1 MSPKRFAL
9 AAVALT
15 LVAGACGKNSDTPK
29 AAADASAT
37 PVTVRLGYLPNL
49 TQASALVGVAKG
61 TFAKDLGS
69 DTLKTQ
75 TFNAGGDAVTA
86 LFSDAIDAAFV
97 GPNPAI
103 NAWAKSKGTAIKI
116 VAGATS
122 GGAALVVKPEITS
135 ADQLKGKTLAT
146 PQLGNTQDVAARYWL
161 KSKGLATDTAGGGD
175 VKVVP
180 EDNGL
185 TLQNFQANTIQGA
198 WVPEPWVTRIVQEG
212 GGHVLVNEAS
222 LWPGG
227 KFVTTH
233 LIVAQKFLKA
243 HPATVK
249 RLIQGLVDSTAYVNA
264 HPTEAQAAANTAI
277 FNLTQKKLADGVITA
292 AWKNL
297 TFTTDPISASLKTSA
312 KHAEEV
318 GLLDPVNLA
327 GIYDLTLLKE
337 ITTK

>member
-1 MSPKRFAL
+1 MTLNRLVLAL
-9 AAVALT
+9 LAVS

-29 AAADASAT
+29 AAADTT
-37 PVTVRLGYLPNL
+37 PVTIRLGYLPNL
-49 TQASALVGVAKG
+49 TQASALVGVDKG
-61 TFAKDLGS
+61 IFARDLGS

-122 GGAALVVKPEITS
+122 GGAALVVKPDITS
-135 ADQLKGKTLAT
+135 AEQLKGKTIAT

-161 KSKGLATDTAGGGD
+161 KSKGLATDTSGGGD
-175 VKVVP
+175 VKIVP

-185 TLQNFQANTIQGA
+185 TLQNFQTNTIQGA

-212 GGHVLVNEAS
+212 GGHVLQNEAD

-233 LIVAQKFLKA
+233 LIVSQRFLKA

-249 RLIQGLVDSTAYVNA
+249 RLLQGLVEATTYVNA
-264 HPTEAQAAANTAI
+264 HPAAAQRVANNAI
-277 FNLTQKKLADGVITA
+277 YKLTQKKLADGVVAA

-297 TFTTDPISASLKTSA
+297 EFTTDPIAASLKTSA

-318 GLLDPVNLA
+318 GLLDPVNLN

-337 ITTK
+337 VPR

>member
-1 MSPKRFAL
+1 MNRKLLLTVLTVLL
-9 AAVALT
+9 AVL
-15 LVAGACGKNSDTPK
+15 AGACGSGSDEPK
-29 AAADASAT
+29 AAAASSA
-37 PVTVRLGYLPNL
+37 PVTLRLGYLPNL
-49 TQASALVGVAKG
+49 TQASALVGVDKG
-61 TFAKDLGS
+61 IFAKDLGS
-69 DTLKTQ
+69 DKLTTQ

-103 NAWAKSKGTAIKI
+103 NAWAKSKGAAIKI

-135 ADQLKGKTLAT
+135 AAQLKGKTIAT

-161 KSKGLATDTAGGGD
+161 KSKGLATDTSGGGD
-175 VKVVP
+175 VKIVP

-185 TLQNFQANTIQGA
+185 TLQNFQTNTIQGA

-212 GGHVLVNEAS
+212 GGHVLQDEAG

-233 LIVAQKFLKA
+233 LIVSQKFLKA

-249 RLIQGLVDSTAYVNA
+249 RLLQGLVEATKYVNDN
-264 HPTEAQAAANTAI
+264 TAAAQTVANNAI
-277 FNLTQKKLADGVITA
+277 FKLTQKKLADGVVAA

-297 TFTTDPISASLKTSA
+297 EFTTDPISASLKTSA
-312 KHAEEV
+312 KHAQDV
-318 GLLDPVNLA
+318 GLLDPVNLN

-337 ITTK
+337 LTTK

>member
-9 AAVALT
+9 LALAFS

-29 AAADASAT
+29 AAASTNAA
-37 PVTVRLGYLPNL
+37 PVTLRLGYLPNL
-49 TQASALVGVAKG
+49 TQASVLVGVDKG
-61 TFAKDLGS
+61 LFTKDLGT
-69 DTLKTQ
+69 DKLTTQ

-135 ADQLKGKTLAT
+135 ADQLKGKTIAT

-161 KSKGLATDTAGGGD
+161 KSKGLKTDTAGGGD
-175 VKVVP
+175 VKIVP

-212 GGHVLVNEAS
+212 GGHVLQNEAD

-233 LIVAQKFLKA
+233 LIVSQKFLKA

-249 RLIQGLVDSTAYVNA
+249 RLLEGLVDSTKYVNA
-264 HPTEAQAAANTAI
+264 HTADAQTVANNAI
-277 FNLTQKKLADGVITA
+277 FKLTQKKLADGVVTA

-297 TFTTDPISASLKTSA
+297 DFTTDPISASLKTSA
-312 KHAEEV
+312 KHAEDV

-337 ITTK
+337 ITSK